1 MTKEIV
7 FLKLG
12 GSLITDKDKPYTPR
26 LDKLAELAQEI
37 KTALD
42 SHPSTRLR
50 QSGQR
55 PSLQL
60 ILGHGSGSFGHTAA
74 KKYGTRD
81 GVTPLHLPPFS
92 KKMEGEKEEGYWFGF
107 AEVRFQAAEL
117 NRYVMESL
125 FNAGVPA
132 IVFPPSASMVSN
144 HRKVTHHN
152 ILAIRKALEV
162 NLLPVVH
169 GDVAFDESLGGT
181 ILSTEDVFTFLCEQ
195 FSPSRILLAGIEA
208 GVWED
213 FPARTKL
220 VKEIQLAD
228 YEKMRAG
235 IGGSASTDVTGGMK
249 AKVEE
254 MLALI
259 QKNKGLTVQIFSAEE
274 NGYLTRA
281 LQGENVGTLLKE

>member
-1 MTKEIV
+1 MTNEII

-26 LDKLAELAQEI
+26 IDKLNELALEI

-42 SHPSTRLR
+42 SNPGL
-50 QSGQR
+50 
-55 PSLQL
+55 LL

-74 KKYGTRD
+74 KKHGTRN
-81 GVTPLHLPPFS
+81 GVQTTEQWH
-92 KKMEGEKEEGYWFGF
+92 GF
-107 AEVRFQAAEL
+107 AEVKFQAAEL
-117 NRYVMESL
+117 TRHVIESL
-125 FNAGVPA
+125 MNAGLPA
-132 IVFPPSASMVSN
+132 ISIHPSSSMVSDN
-144 HRKVTHHN
+144 RKVIHHN
-152 ILAIRKALEV
+152 IVVLRKALNV
-162 NLLPVVH
+162 HLLPVVH

-181 ILSTEDVFTFLCEQ
+181 ILSTEDVFAFLAEQ
-195 FSPSRILLAGIEA
+195 FSPTRILLAGIEA

-220 VKEIQLAD
+220 VKQIQLSD

-254 MLALI
+254 MLELVK
-259 QKNKGLTVQIFSAEE
+259 KNKGLTVQIFSAEE
-274 NGYLTRA
+274 KGFLTRA
-281 LQGENVGTLLKE
+281 LNGENVGTLLIE

>member
-1 MTKEIV
+1 MIKIVMTTETV

-12 GSLITDKDKPYTPR
+12 GSLITDKDMAYTPR
-26 LDKLAELAQEI
+26 LEKLKELALEI
-37 KTALD
+37 KTVLD
-42 SHPSTRLR
+42 STPDL
-50 QSGQR
+50 
-55 PSLQL
+55 LL

-81 GVTPLHLPPFS
+81 GVQTT
-92 KKMEGEKEEGYWFGF
+92 EQWQGF

-117 NRYVMESL
+117 NRHVMEAL
-125 FNAGVPA
+125 LNAGVPA
-132 IVFPPSASMVSN
+132 IPFSPSASMVSN
-144 HRKVTHHN
+144 NRKVTSHN
-152 ILAIRKALEV
+152 ILTIRKALTV
-162 NLLPVVH
+162 HLLPVVH
-169 GDVAFDESLGGT
+169 GDVVFDESLGGT
-181 ILSTEDVFTFLCEQ
+181 ILSTEDVFAFLAEQ
-195 FSPSRILLAGIEA
+195 LPPTRILLAGIEA

-220 VKEIQLAD
+220 MKQIQLAD

-235 IGGSASTDVTGGMK
+235 ISGSASTDVTGGMK

-259 QKNKGLTVQIFSAEE
+259 QKNKDLTVQIFSAEE

-281 LQGENVGTLLKE
+281 LNGENVGTILMA

>member
-7 FLKLG
+7 LLKLG
-12 GSLITDKDKPYTPR
+12 GSLITDKDTPYTPR
-26 LDKLAELAQEI
+26 LDKLKELAQEI
-37 KTALD
+37 KTVLD
-42 SHPSTRLR
+42 S
-50 QSGQR
+50 R
-55 PSLQL
+55 PDLLL
-60 ILGHGSGSFGHTAA
+60 ILGHGSGSFGHVAA
-74 KKYGTRD
+74 KKFGTRD
-81 GVTPLHLPPFS
+81 GVKPSPPTPLPN
-92 KKMEGEKEEGYWFGF
+92 EGEGDYWKGF

-132 IVFPPSASMVSN
+132 ISFSPSSSMISN
-144 HRKVTHHN
+144 ERKVIHHN
-152 ILAIRKALEV
+152 ILAMRKALDV
-162 NLLPVVH
+162 HLLPVVY
-169 GDVAFDESLGGT
+169 GDVAFDEKLGGT
-181 ILSTEDVFTFLCEQ
+181 ILSTEDVFTFLVEQ

-213 FPARTKL
+213 FPARTRL
-220 VKEIQLAD
+220 VKQIQVSD

-259 QKNKGLTVQIFSAEE
+259 QRTKGLTAQIFSAEE
-274 NGYLTRA
+274 GGFLERA
-281 LQGENVGTLLKE
+281 LRGENVGTLLLG

>member
-1 MTKEIV
+1 MTKETI

-26 LDKLAELAQEI
+26 LDKLADLALEI

-42 SHPSTRLR
+42 LNPELV
-50 QSGQR
+50 
-55 PSLQL
+55 L

-81 GVTPLHLPPFS
+81 GVKPSPLPPLPQQG
-92 KKMEGEKEEGYWFGF
+92 EGDYWHGF

-132 IVFPPSASMVSN
+132 IPFSPSASMVSTN
-144 HRKVTHHN
+144 RVVTSHN
-152 ILAIRKALEV
+152 GLAIRKALEAH
-162 NLLPVVH
+162 LLPVVH
-169 GDVAFDESLGGT
+169 GDVAFDEALGGT
-181 ILSTEDVFTFLCEQ
+181 ILSTEDVFAFLAEQ
-195 FSPSRILLAGIEA
+195 FPPTRILLAGIEA
-208 GVWED
+208 GVWAD
-213 FPARTKL
+213 FPARTML
-220 VKEIQLAD
+220 VKQIQLSD

-235 IGGSASTDVTGGMK
+235 IGGSASPDVTGGMK

-254 MLALI
+254 MFGLI
-259 QKNKGLTVQIFSAEE
+259 QKNKGLTTQIFSAEE
-274 NGYLTRA
+274 NGFLTRA
-281 LQGENVGTLLKE
+281 LNGENVGTLLTE